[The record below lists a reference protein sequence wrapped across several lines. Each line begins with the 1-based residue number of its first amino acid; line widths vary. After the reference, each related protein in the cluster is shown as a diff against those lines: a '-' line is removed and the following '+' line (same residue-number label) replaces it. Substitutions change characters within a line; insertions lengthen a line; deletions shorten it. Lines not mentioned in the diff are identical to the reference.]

1 MNFKDVPPILV
12 ILNEGVDA
20 LVLITVVSEELLD
33 LLVVKEVLLGHA
45 KDLESLLLG
54 HKAAFNSKAF
64 LSNFFPKFIAVFLSL
79 FSTILLFPEIS
90 NFCQSFLVTKQILP
104 DRCLRLSLHN
114 AECRGKFWARCV

>member
-1 MNFKDVPPILV
+1 MNFENVPPVLV

-20 LVLITVVSEELLD
+20 LVLITVVGKELLD

-54 HKAAFNSKAF
+54 HKAALNSKTF
-64 LSNFFPKFIAVFLSL
+64 LCNFFSKFVGVFLSL

-90 NFCQSFLVTKQILP
+90 DLC
-104 DRCLRLSLHN
+104 
-114 AECRGKFWARCV
+114 

>member
-1 MNFKDVPPILV
+1 MNFEDVPPVLV

-20 LVLITVVSEELLD
+20 LVLITVVGKELLD

-54 HKAAFNSKAF
+54 HKAALNSKTF
-64 LSNFFPKFIAVFLSL
+64 LSNFFSKFVGVFLSL

-90 NFCQSFLVTKQILP
+90 DLC
-104 DRCLRLSLHN
+104 
-114 AECRGKFWARCV
+114 